1 MNNLIE
7 RDRNWDRDYNKLQE
21 RLGRQRADLTDQARW
36 IEVLQG
42 EVSELN
48 EARMLMETQVMGME
62 DRLCRCG
69 TRSVVGGEEVEYV
82 TPNETSPSSP
92 FQGASPAGPSS
103 PEPLPIREPPMPP
116 ADQSLPAS
124 DLESSAKENC
134 CPRARE
140 PAPILMELVPIVEDR
155 AGDTDA
161 EMLSDQM
168 DEVRRA
174 VLCQRAKRGRAKR
187 GPYTGVFRG
196 RRHRGRDLPSERER
210 RKTTRQLIQ
219 GGDDADHESSS
230 DSSVS
235 PRRPR
240 RTPNIE
246 PRIRYMGC
254 DWKPNEFFG
263 LGLAVPT

>member
-1 MNNLIE
+1 
-7 RDRNWDRDYNKLQE
+7 
-21 RLGRQRADLTDQARW
+21 
-36 IEVLQG
+36 
-42 EVSELN
+42 
-48 EARMLMETQVMGME
+48 
-62 DRLCRCG
+62 
-69 TRSVVGGEEVEYV
+69 
-82 TPNETSPSSP
+82 
-92 FQGASPAGPSS
+92 
-103 PEPLPIREPPMPP
+103 MPP
-116 ADQSLPAS
+116 TDQSLPAS

-134 CPRARE
+134 CPKARE
-140 PAPILMELVPIVEDR
+140 PAPVLMELVPIVEDR

-240 RTPNIE
+240 RTTDSE